1 MPPAVVQQLEQSFT
15 VHSLWNAPD
24 KDALLA
30 QVGPAIR
37 GIASNTVAQPLGSAL
52 FDRLPNLEIIANYAV
67 GYDNID
73 IAEAARRGI
82 MVTNTPG
89 VLDAEVADFTIG
101 LTLATIREIPQAD
114 RFVRDGDWLKSGY
127 PLSTTLQGRHV
138 GILGLGNIGKAVA
151 RRLEGFGVPI
161 AYTGRQQQADVAY
174 TYYPNVR
181 ALAEASDLLI
191 VIVPGGASTQH
202 LINAEVLAALG
213 PQGILINVARGSVV
227 DEPALI
233 AALEN
238 GTIQAAGL
246 DVFADEPRVPSE
258 LIALPNVVLLPH
270 MGSGSRETRA
280 AMGQLMIGNLTC
292 WFSEGKAITPVAG

>member
-114 RFVRDGDWLKSGY
+114 RFVRDGDWLKGGY

>member
-114 RFVRDGDWLKSGY
+114 RFVRDGDWLKGGY
-127 PLSTTLQGRHV
+127 PHGIPEADYVPLLAVLRRRLTEEEITLINEISAHNTTITTMVGRFLQIDTQGARSIV
-138 GILGLGNIGKAVA
+138 FEIGK
-151 RRLEGFGVPI
+151 
-161 AYTGRQQQADVAY
+161 
-174 TYYPNVR
+174 
-181 ALAEASDLLI
+181 SH
-191 VIVPGGASTQH
+191 S
-202 LINAEVLAALG
+202 
-213 PQGILINVARGSVV
+213 
-227 DEPALI
+227 
-233 AALEN
+233 
-238 GTIQAAGL
+238 
-246 DVFADEPRVPSE
+246 
-258 LIALPNVVLLPH
+258 
-270 MGSGSRETRA
+270 
-280 AMGQLMIGNLTC
+280 
-292 WFSEGKAITPVAG
+292 